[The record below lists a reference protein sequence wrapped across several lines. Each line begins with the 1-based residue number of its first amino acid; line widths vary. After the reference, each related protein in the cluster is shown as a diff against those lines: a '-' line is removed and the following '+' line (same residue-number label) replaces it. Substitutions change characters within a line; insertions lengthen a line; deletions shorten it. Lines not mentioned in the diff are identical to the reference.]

1 MNQLKQILLNQYI
14 GAIVIAFVWAQA
26 VISLVQLVTQPTE
39 MLIIKILDQSNYS
52 QMFGQQ
58 SFKLNWALTLAG
70 ILYAVALFLAGY
82 LLAMWIYAQPKTSP
96 ATESVATDED

>member
-1 MNQLKQILLNQYI
+1 MNELKQILLNQYI
-14 GAIVIAFVWAQA
+14 GAIVIAFLWAQT
-26 VISLVQLVTQPTE
+26 VISLVQVVTQPIE

-52 QMFGQQ
+52 QMFGQP

-70 ILYAVALFLAGY
+70 MLYAAALFVAGY

-96 ATESVATDED
+96 TTEKLATDED